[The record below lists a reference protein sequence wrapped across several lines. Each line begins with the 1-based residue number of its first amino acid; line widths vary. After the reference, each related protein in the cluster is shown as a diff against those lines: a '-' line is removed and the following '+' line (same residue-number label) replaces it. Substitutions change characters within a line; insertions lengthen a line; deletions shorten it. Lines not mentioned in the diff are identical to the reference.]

1 MASGRCFVFLLA
13 VLLAVVFLAG
23 CSTPQERSG
32 HSLRPFNSPTAWE
45 TNPYYGVPLQN

>member
-1 MASGRCFVFLLA
+1 MLFLVVSLLAAVFL
-13 VLLAVVFLAG
+13 FG

-45 TNPYYGVPLQN
+45 TNPYYGAPLQN